1 MASARACH
9 NNIIIMNL
17 IIWNQATIIIIGFR
31 VSWCVIFFGF
41 VGFDDNEPGDSDE
54 EGNEKELTLQTTKK
68 TSGNPFFDPS
78 HPVQKHDII
87 FVRLYSPKDPAYN

>member
-9 NNIIIMNL
+9 NNYESYNL
-17 IIWNQATIIIIGFR
+17 ESSHNHYR